1 MASLR
6 FEQDKDPQDIAP
18 YAFNFSEHVFDEY
31 EQKPDPLVSCVIRVL
46 DEDASLQVDSYDV
59 IGSHAVTI
67 LSGGQSGTTY
77 TIECLAT
84 FESGKVLNRSSKL
97 KVKDL

>member
-18 YAFNFSEHVFDEY
+18 YAFNFEEHIFDEY
-31 EQKPDPLVSCVIRVL
+31 AQKPDPLVSCVVRVL
-46 DEDASLQVDSYDV
+46 DHDVSLQVDSYDV
-59 IGSHAVTI
+59 VGSHAVAI
-67 LSGGQSGTTY
+67 LSGGQHGVTY
-77 TIECLAT
+77 TIDCLAT
-84 FESGKVLNRSSKL
+84 FESGKVLNRSAKL